1 MAKPSLNP
9 IRGFRD
15 LYPDEKATQEYLFAK
30 IRNIADNYGFV
41 SYDGPILE
49 PIDIY
54 LEKTSEE
61 LIKRQTYQVIDKNGD
76 VLVMRPE
83 ITPSMAR
90 MVAARARELTFP
102 LRLFNNGQRFRYE
115 APQKGRGREFY
126 QQDFDILGPADVV
139 ADAEILA
146 VAISVMTELGV
157 TSDDFVVY
165 LNSRSEME
173 KNLAQLGFTTA
184 QYPKLLDAIDRQDKI
199 DSSEF
204 KKLLTNIEPDEKKI
218 EKLTELLKNQ
228 SEEKSEYFA
237 ALFSLLKN
245 LKIDKYCQ
253 INYNI
258 TRGLDYY
265 TGLVFEVK
273 MQGGELTRSL
283 FGGGRYDNLVA
294 SYDSK
299 YQIPGVGFA
308 TSDVVLLE
316 FLKEKNL
323 LPQINPRQTKVLVTI
338 FNNDLAGESAS
349 CAQMLREAFIAT
361 ELYPDATKPLD
372 KQLKYADKVQIPYVA
387 IVGPE
392 EKEKGI
398 VNLKNLKTG
407 EQEKLALVDLIKK
420 LTS

>member
-1 MAKPSLNP
+1 MKTANLNP

-61 LIKRQTYQVIDKNGD
+61 LIKRQTYQVVDKNGD

-146 VAISVMTELGV
+146 AAISVMTELGA
-157 TSDDFVVY
+157 TTDDFVVY

-173 KNLAQLGFTTA
+173 KNLTQLGFTSS

-204 KKLLTNIEPDEKKI
+204 KKLLTNIEPDEQKI
-218 EKLTELLKNQ
+218 TKLTELLKNQ
-228 SEEKSEYFA
+228 SEKKSEYFS

-273 MQGGELTRSL
+273 MQGGALTRSL
-283 FGGGRYDNLVA
+283 FGGGRYDNLVS

-323 LPQINPRQTKVLVTI
+323 LPQINPRKTKVLVTI

-349 CAQMLREAFIAT
+349 CAEMLRKAFIAT

-372 KQLKYADKVQIPYVA
+372 KQIKYADKAQIPFAV
-387 IVGPE
+387 IIGPE
-392 EKEKGI
+392 ETK
-398 VNLKNLKTG
+398 KNQAIIKDMKTG
-407 EQEKLALVDLIKK
+407 KQQSIPIDKVVAYLK
-420 LTS
+420 

>member
-1 MAKPSLNP
+1 MKTVNLNP

-30 IRNIADNYGFV
+30 IRKIADNYGFV

-90 MVAARARELTFP
+90 MVAARARGLTFP
-102 LRLFNNGQRFRYE
+102 LRFFNNGQRFRYE

-146 VAISVMTELGV
+146 VAISVMTELGA

-173 KNLAQLGFTTA
+173 KNLTQLGFTIP

-204 KKLLTNIEPDEKKI
+204 KKLLTSIEPDEQKI

-228 SEEKSEYFA
+228 SEEKSEYFS

-253 INYNI
+253 INHNI

-273 MQGGELTRSL
+273 MQGGALTRSL

-338 FNNDLAGESAS
+338 FSNDLAGESAS